1 MPLGNRKR
9 NIALIVGIQLI
20 LVVWCGPLLAGQASA
35 QDGYAA
41 KRKQAVE
48 LFRQDKHLEAL
59 PLFEELAKANPKD
72 SGVLV
77 GLAASLVSQAATID
91 DESAAAKVRVRAR
104 KVLLQAQALGDNS
117 TLTQNLLQLLPE
129 DGIIHYSKDP
139 ANAAMRDGEAA
150 FSRRDFDQAIKAYS
164 RALEL
169 NPKNY
174 SAALYI
180 GDSYFAMKDFSHA
193 EQWYDRAIQIDP
205 NQETAFRYSADM
217 YTKNGD
223 LEKART
229 RAVQA
234 VVADPYNGITWRGL
248 EQWANAAHVKLTAVT
263 VKVPGKVSQKDDKNI
278 TITVDPANSEDRAGA
293 WLAYNMARALWRGEK
308 FKKQFPG
315 EKQYRHS
322 LAEEADALTTAAT
335 VYLETSTKDK
345 DKKSQA
351 PAVPK
356 DTSLVT
362 LLRLHQAGMIEPYVL
377 LNAADEG
384 IARDYDA
391 YREKNREKLEQYM
404 KSFVVPEPAPAK

>member
-1 MPLGNRKR
+1 MALGNQKR
-9 NIALIVGIQLI
+9 NLALILEIQLM
-20 LVVWCGPLLAGQASA
+20 LVLCLGPRVAGQPAA
-35 QDGYAA
+35 QDDYAA

-59 PLFEELAKANPKD
+59 PLFEDLVKANPKD

-77 GLAASLVSQAATID
+77 GLAACLVSQAATID

-139 ANAAMRDGEAA
+139 ADIAMREGEAA
-150 FSRRDFDQAIKAYS
+150 FSRRDFDQAIKSYG

-169 NPKNY
+169 NPRNY

-180 GDSYFAMKDFSHA
+180 GDSYFAMRDFSHA

-217 YTKNGD
+217 YTKNGE

-248 EQWANAAHVKLTAVT
+248 EQWANAAHVKLIAVT

-278 TITVDPANSEDRAGA
+278 TITVDPKTSEETTGA

-308 FKKQFPG
+308 FKQQFPG

-322 LAEEADALTTAAT
+322 LAEETDALTTAAK
-335 VYLETSTKDK
+335 VYLETSSKNR
-345 DKKSQA
+345 DKKTTAS
-351 PAVPK
+351 AVPK
-356 DTSLVT
+356 DPSLLT

-391 YREKNREKLEQYM
+391 YREKNRVKLEQYM
-404 KSFVVPEPAPAK
+404 KIFVVPEPAPAK

>member
-9 NIALIVGIQLI
+9 NLALIFGLQLV
-20 LVVWCGPLLAGQASA
+20 LLLFLGPRMAGQSGP
-35 QDGYAA
+35 QDDYAA
-41 KRKQAVE
+41 KRRQAVE

-59 PLFEELAKANPKD
+59 PLFEDLAKANPKD

-77 GLAASLVSQAATID
+77 GLGACLVSQAATID
-91 DESAAAKVRVRAR
+91 DENVAAKVRVRAR
-104 KVLLQAQALGDNS
+104 KILLQARELGDNS
-117 TLTQNLLQLLPE
+117 TLTLNLLQLLPE
-129 DGIIHYSKDP
+129 DGIIHYSQDP
-139 ANAAMRDGEAA
+139 ADVAMRDGEAA
-150 FSRRDFDQAIKAYS
+150 FSRRDFDQAIQAYS

-223 LEKART
+223 LAKART

-234 VVADPYNGITWRGL
+234 VVADPYNGMVWRAL
-248 EQWANAAHVKLTAVT
+248 DQWANAAHVKLTAIT
-263 VKVPGKVSQKDDKNI
+263 VKIPGKVSEKDGKNI
-278 TITVDPANSEDRAGA
+278 TITVDPGSPEETTAA

-308 FKKQFPG
+308 FKQQFPG

-322 LAEEADALTTAAT
+322 LAEEADALTTAAK

-345 DKKSQA
+345 DKKTQA
-351 PAVPK
+351 SAVPK
-356 DTSLVT
+356 DPSLVT
-362 LLRLHQAGMIEPYVL
+362 LLQLHQSGMIEPYVL

-384 IARDYDA
+384 IARDYGA

-404 KSFVVPEPAPAK
+404 KTFVVPEFASAK